1 MNEKTFETAEE
12 LAERL
17 HVKPSTIRKWSR
29 QGKIPTVRI
38 SPKVVRF
45 DPVEVMA
52 ILSKGGEE

>member
-1 MNEKTFETAEE
+1 MIEKNLETAEE
-12 LAERL
+12 LAKRL

-45 DPVEVMA
+45 DPVEVMTT
-52 ILSKGGEE
+52 LSEGGKK